1 MFNTFY
7 SIMFIFALFIIYAF
21 IGWLIEIVAA
31 LINNHKFINR
41 GFLVGPIIPIW
52 GVGALLISWFV
63 KPSDIVFGLIVSSA
77 FIGTFLEYIVNYIM
91 EKIFKARWWDYSN
104 LPFNIE
110 GRVWLGS
117 SLLFGIGGFLLIRYM
132 NPFFTSILYS
142 INKVVLCIVSLSI
155 LIIMIT
161 DICISGNIIKNLKL
175 SAYSLRK
182 DYTEE
187 VTKKVKMALKEKSYS
202 FNRLLKAFPDV
213 KFSFKSKK

>member
-63 KPSDIVFGLIVSSA
+63 KPSDSVFGLIVSSA

-104 LPFNIE
+104 LLFNIE

-117 SLLFGIGGFLLIRYM
+117 SFLFGIGGFLLIRYM
-132 NPFFTSILYS
+132 NPFFTNI
-142 INKVVLCIVSLSI
+142 SL
-155 LIIMIT
+155 
-161 DICISGNIIKNLKL
+161 
-175 SAYSLRK
+175 
-182 DYTEE
+182 
-187 VTKKVKMALKEKSYS
+187 
-202 FNRLLKAFPDV
+202 P
-213 KFSFKSKK
+213 

>member
-1 MFNTFY
+1 MFNIFY
-7 SIMFIFALFIIYAF
+7 SIMFIFTLFIIYAF

-31 LINNHKFINR
+31 LVNNHKFINR

-63 KPSDIVFGLIVSSA
+63 KPSDSVFGLIVSSA

-132 NPFFTSILYS
+132 NPFFTNILYS
-142 INKVVLCIVSLSI
+142 VNKVVLCIVSLSI

>member
-1 MFNTFY
+1 MFNAFY
-7 SIMFIFALFIIYAF
+7 SFLFAFALFIIYAF
-21 IGWLIEIVAA
+21 IGWIIEIIVA

-41 GFLVGPIIPIW
+41 GFLMGPIIPIW
-52 GVGALLISWFV
+52 GLGAMMITWSV
-63 KPSDIVFGLIVSSA
+63 KPSDSVLSLIISSA

-91 EKIFKARWWDYSN
+91 EKLFKARWWDYSN

-117 SLLFGIGGFLLIRYM
+117 SLLFGVGGFLLIRYM
-132 NPFFTSILYS
+132 NPFFISLLSTF
-142 INKVVLCIVSLSI
+142 NKSLLCVSSLS
-155 LIIMIT
+155 LLLIMIV

-187 VTKKVKMALKEKSYS
+187 VSKKVKMALKEKSYF

-213 KFSFKSKK
+213 KFLFKNKK